1 MHMARTKANLG
12 QGARLAD
19 YLSVGLLGR
28 IYPASVVEKLLDAH
42 DVNTLRN
49 RRLPALV
56 TSYYCIALSLYPQA
70 AYEEVYAVVAEGLSD
85 RGRGKVVSA
94 PAKSSISAA
103 RQRIGFAPLKSLM
116 AQVCKPLADRVTQP
130 HAFYAGLRLV
140 AIDGSNF
147 DLPDEASNETEFGR
161 PSSRRE
167 PSSFPQAKCVAL
179 VECATHAIIAASLGA
194 YRTAEWSLCQEILP
208 SLSADMLCLADRGF
222 AGYARWQ
229 EAAAT
234 GAQLLWRAKS
244 NLQLPVL
251 QRLPDGSF
259 LSALYPDETSHRNAR
274 KGIPVRVIE
283 YSLPALKA
291 APGRQSAHDQQDV
304 PGQQSV
310 PGQPQR
316 YRLLSSLLDPVQA
329 PALQLAR
336 LYHERWEVE
345 AAFDELKTHLTSGKR
360 TLRSKTADGVRQEF
374 YGWVLA
380 HYAVCWLMHQTA
392 SAHRLRQRVLS
403 FTAHVNL
410 LRRVFP
416 HSGEFPP

>member
-1 MHMARTKANLG
+1 MARTKASLG

-28 IYPASVVEKLLDAH
+28 IYPASVIEKLLDAH
-42 DVNTLRN
+42 QVNTLRN

-85 RGRGKVVSA
+85 RGRGKAAST

-116 AQVCKPLADRVTQP
+116 AQVCQPLADPVTQP

-147 DLPDEASNETEFGR
+147 DLPDEASNEAEFGR
-161 PSSRRE
+161 PSSRRG
-167 PSSFPQAKCVAL
+167 PSAFPQAKCVAL
-179 VECATHAIIAASLGA
+179 VECATHAILAASLGA
-194 YRTAEWSLCQEILP
+194 YKTAEWSLCQEILP

-283 YSLPALKA
+283 YSLPALQA
-291 APGRQSAHDQQDV
+291 A
-304 PGQQSV
+304 

-316 YRLLSSLLDPVQA
+316 YRLLSSLLDPTQA
-329 PALQLAR
+329 PALELAR

-345 AAFDELKTHLTSGKR
+345 AAFDELKTHLTGGKR
-360 TLRSKTADGVRQEF
+360 TLRSKTAEGVRQEF

-392 SAHRLRQRVLS
+392 SEHRLRQRVLS
-403 FTAHVNL
+403 FTAHANL

-416 HSGEFPP
+416 RSGEFPP

>member
-1 MHMARTKANLG
+1 MARTKASLG

-28 IYPASVVEKLLDAH
+28 IYPASEIEKLLDAH
-42 DVNTLRN
+42 EVNTQRS

-70 AYEEVYAVVAEGLSD
+70 AYEEVYAVVAEALSE
-85 RGRGKVVSA
+85 RGRGKPAIAPVKSA
-94 PAKSSISAA
+94 ISAA

-116 AQVCKPLADRVTQP
+116 TQVCKPLADPRTQS

-140 AIDGSNF
+140 AIDGSCF
-147 DLPDEASNETEFGR
+147 DLPDEASNEAEFGR
-161 PSSRRE
+161 PGTRSGTSAY
-167 PSSFPQAKCVAL
+167 PQAKCVAL
-179 VECATHAIIAASLGA
+179 VECATHAIFAATLGTCK
-194 YRTAEWSLCQEILP
+194 TAEWSLCQQILP
-208 SLSADMLCLADRGF
+208 SLKADMLCLADRGF

-244 NLQLPVL
+244 SAQLPVL
-251 QRLPDGSF
+251 RRLADGSF
-259 LSALYPDETSHRNAR
+259 LSALYPDETSHHNRR
-274 KGIPVRVIE
+274 KGIAVRVIE

-291 APGRQSAHDQQDV
+291 APGQHLPAA
-304 PGQQSV
+304 
-310 PGQPQR
+310 QPLR
-316 YRLLSSLLDPVQA
+316 YRLLTSLLDPCEA
-329 PALQLAR
+329 PALELAL

-345 AAFDELKTHLTSGKR
+345 AAFDELKTHLLQAKR

-380 HYAVCWLMHQTA
+380 HYAVCWLMHQSA
-392 SAHRLRQRVLS
+392 SEHRLAQRVLS
-403 FTAHVNL
+403 FTGHANL

-416 HSGEFPP
+416 RSGEFPP

>member
-1 MHMARTKANLG
+1 MARTKASLG

-19 YLSVGLLGR
+19 YLSIGLLGR
-28 IYPASVVEKLLDAH
+28 IYPASVIEELLNAH
-42 DVNTLRN
+42 EVNTLRS

-70 AYEEVYAVVAEGLSD
+70 AYEEVYAVVAEGLVD
-85 RGRGKVVSA
+85 RGRGKAAST

-116 AQVCKPLADRVTQP
+116 AQVCKPLADPITQS

-147 DLPDEASNETEFGR
+147 DLPDEASNEAEFGR
-161 PSSRRE
+161 PSSRPG

-179 VECATHAIIAASLGA
+179 VECATHAIMAATLGA
-194 YRTAEWSLCQEILP
+194 YKAAEWSLCQEILP

-244 NLQLPVL
+244 NAQLPVL

-283 YSLPALKA
+283 YSLPAVKA
-291 APGRQSAHDQQDV
+291 APSRQSTT
-304 PGQQSV
+304 GQQSA
-310 PGQPQR
+310 PAQPQR
-316 YRLLSSLLDPVQA
+316 YRLLSSLLDPVHA
-329 PALQLAR
+329 PALELAL
-336 LYHERWEVE
+336 LYHQRWEVE

-392 SAHRLRQRVLS
+392 SEHRLRQRVLS
-403 FTAHVNL
+403 FTAHANL

-416 HSGEFPP
+416 RSGEFPP

>member
-1 MHMARTKANLG
+1 MARTKASLG
-12 QGARLAD
+12 SGARLAD

-28 IYPASVVEKLLDAH
+28 IYPASVIEELLDAH
-42 DVNTLRN
+42 QVNTLRS

-70 AYEEVYAVVAEGLSD
+70 AYEEVYAIVAEGLCD
-85 RGRGKVVSA
+85 RGRGKATSA
-94 PAKSSISAA
+94 LAKSSISAA
-103 RQRIGFAPLKSLM
+103 RQRIGFAPLKGLM
-116 AQVCKPLADRVTQP
+116 AQVCKPLADPATQP

-140 AIDGSNF
+140 ALDGSNF
-147 DLPDEASNETEFGR
+147 DLPDEPSNEAEFGR
-161 PSSRRE
+161 PSSRRG
-167 PSSFPQAKCVAL
+167 PSAFPQAKCVAL

-194 YRTAEWSLCQEILP
+194 YKTAEWSLCQEILP
-208 SLSADMLCLADRGF
+208 SLSSDMLCLADRGF

-229 EAAAT
+229 EAVAT

-244 NLQLPVL
+244 NAQLPVL

-283 YSLPALKA
+283 YSLPALRA
-291 APGRQSAHDQQDV
+291 APGAQSVSDQQGV
-304 PGQQSV
+304 PGQQGA

-316 YRLLSSLLDPVQA
+316 YRLLSSLLDPSQA
-329 PALQLAR
+329 PALELAL
-336 LYHERWEVE
+336 LYHQRWEVE

-360 TLRSKTADGVRQEF
+360 TLRSKTAGGVHQEF

-392 SAHRLRQRVLS
+392 SEHRLRQRVLS
-403 FTAHVNL
+403 FTAHANL

-416 HSGEFPP
+416 RSGEFPP